1 MCPACVAGAVFLA
14 QIFAVWRWF
23 RRAVL
28 KNPVPDDEDYWNP
41 VCMLSPRMQAIA
53 SDKRKLAA
61 LFAVIT
67 LEVIAAVVLLKIGG
81 FQFIR
86 HWLMKLK

>member
-1 MCPACVAGAVFLA
+1 MPYFFCSLISGHA
-14 QIFAVWRWF
+14 
-23 RRAVL
+23 
-28 KNPVPDDEDYWNP
+28 
-41 VCMLSPRMQAIA
+41 RMQAIA

-67 LEVIAAVVLLKIGG
+67 LEVIAAIVLLKIGG